1 MEFKFFTDKTNSVEF
16 KFHLKTLKELKKRIH
31 HVQKYLK
38 GCFITGYSMYTTEKG
53 KHNHTKFRDCVRD
66 HLNSF
71 KAMSD

>member
-1 MEFKFFTDKTNSVEF
+1 MDFKIHPYDFNKWI
-16 KFHLKTLKELKKRIH
+16 LKYIQILPEELKKRIH

-38 GCFITGYSMYTTEKG
+38 GCFVKGYTDFTLEK
-53 KHNHTKFRDCVRD
+53 KTHNHIKFRDCVRD